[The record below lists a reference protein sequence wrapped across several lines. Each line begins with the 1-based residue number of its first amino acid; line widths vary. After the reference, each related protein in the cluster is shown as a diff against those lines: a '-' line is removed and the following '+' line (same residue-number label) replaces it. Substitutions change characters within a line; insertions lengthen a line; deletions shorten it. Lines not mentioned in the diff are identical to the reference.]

1 MSTPAPFTNA
11 SVTDWIDHHAKHSPD
26 AIAIIT
32 PNTTLTYGALAQ
44 RVEHGAKQLY
54 ASGVAPGD
62 RIALIVSDEL
72 LLLTLL
78 LAAAQL
84 AAPVL
89 LIPRSTTP
97 AQRSNWMIA
106 AGVKHWISD
115 VMPAGSSNGSLNA
128 VDAKALMAMT
138 AGAFKWQ
145 SPAGVL
151 DPQRSIFVIVA
162 GSGSTGKQKLMPIT
176 HAQMQSRARNLC
188 LSLGA
193 TSHDRLATL
202 SHLEYV
208 GGVHRLMVAICVG
221 AGFVLLDR
229 ERNDWRHWHQR
240 FGLTILSATVFHV
253 QLMLKELHESDTPQL
268 RPLDPIQLSLSSS
281 VVTQELRQ
289 TIMTELC
296 SNFRVNYGTNESWSI
311 SVALPTDLLRYPGTV
326 GHPLPSVNV
335 NIVDEHLHPLPIG
348 QKGLIAIQSDQ
359 LISGYL
365 DDEQANQ
372 KAFRLGWF
380 IPGDIGY
387 LTDDGQLI
395 FCGRTDNMMIFNGI
409 NIYPIEIEQCLL
421 AHPEV
426 ADVLAMPTRHA
437 VHQDVP
443 IALVALKSNAHSTEQ
458 QLLNYAAVALGPKQ
472 PRRIVFTPTI
482 PRTRVGKPIR
492 EEVINILRQA
502 FSKTA
507 PSPNRPSAHP

>member
-1 MSTPAPFTNA
+1 MSTPAPLTTT
-11 SVTDWIDHHAKHSPD
+11 SVADWIDHHAKRSPD

-44 RVEHGAKQLY
+44 RIEHGAQKLS
-54 ASGVAPGD
+54 ACGVAAGD

-72 LLLTLL
+72 LLLSLL
-78 LAAAQL
+78 LAAARL

-89 LIPRSTTP
+89 LIQRSTTP
-97 AQRSNWMIA
+97 AQRSNWMTA

-115 VMPAGSSNGSLNA
+115 VVPVGSKYGPLNPI
-128 VDAKALMAMT
+128 DAIALMAT
-138 AGAFKWQ
+138 KAGTFKWHP
-145 SPAGVL
+145 PADGL
-151 DPQRSIFVIVA
+151 DPHSSIFVIVA

-176 HAQMQSRARNLC
+176 HAQMQSRARHLC
-188 LSLGA
+188 SSLGA
-193 TSHDRLATL
+193 TSHDRLAAM
-202 SHLEYV
+202 SHLEYA
-208 GGVHRLMVAICVG
+208 GAIHRLMAALFVG

-229 ERNDWRHWHQR
+229 KRNDWRHWHQR
-240 FGLTILSATVFHV
+240 YGLTILSTTVFHV
-253 QLMLKELHESDTPQL
+253 HLMLKELHESDTPQL

-296 SNFRVNYGTNESWSI
+296 SNLRVNYGTNESWNV
-311 SVALPTDLLRYPGTV
+311 SVAFPTDLLRYPGTV
-326 GHPLPSVNV
+326 GQPQPNVKV
-335 NIVDEHLHPLPIG
+335 NIVDEQLHPLPIG
-348 QKGLIAIQSDQ
+348 KKGLIAIQSDQ
-359 LISGYL
+359 LIMGYL

-372 KAFRLGWF
+372 KAFRGGWF
-380 IPGDIGY
+380 IPGDLGY

-395 FCGRTDNMMIFNGI
+395 FCGRADNMMIFNGI

-443 IALVALKSNAHSTEQ
+443 IALVTLKTNAQSTEQ
-458 QLLNYAAVALGPKQ
+458 QLLNYAAAVLGPKQ
-472 PRRIVFTPTI
+472 PRRIFLTSAI
-482 PRTRVGKPIR
+482 PRNHLGKPIR
-492 EEVINILRQA
+492 EEVINILTQA
-502 FSKTA
+502 FS
-507 PSPNRPSAHP
+507 